1 MQTVLEEHGPS
12 VNGLQEDPY
21 TELSWLPNILKEFIL
36 PTGFPGDNYLPLSP
50 IKKKKKKPFYLFD
63 FCFHS
68 VSQFIFL
75 QELNMDHEISVCLQ

>member
-50 IKKKKKKPFYLFD
+50 IKKKNL
-63 FCFHS
+63 S
-68 VSQFIFL
+68 
-75 QELNMDHEISVCLQ
+75 M